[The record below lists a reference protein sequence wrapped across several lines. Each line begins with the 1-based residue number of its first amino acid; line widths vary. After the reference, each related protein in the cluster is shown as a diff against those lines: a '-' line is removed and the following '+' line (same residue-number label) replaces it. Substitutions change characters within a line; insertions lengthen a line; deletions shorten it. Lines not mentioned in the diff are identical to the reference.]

1 VKTSHAIWTLAAF
14 SLAGCQSTG
23 GSGCPPLVAY
33 SAETQRQAAQ
43 ELRRLPP
50 DSQLAKMIIH
60 YGQMRRAC
68 RL

>member
-1 VKTSHAIWTLAAF
+1 MKKSHAIWTLAAF
-14 SLAGCQSTG
+14 SLSACQSTG
-23 GSGCPPLVAY
+23 GSGCPPLVTY
-33 SAETQRQAAQ
+33 SAETQRLAAQ